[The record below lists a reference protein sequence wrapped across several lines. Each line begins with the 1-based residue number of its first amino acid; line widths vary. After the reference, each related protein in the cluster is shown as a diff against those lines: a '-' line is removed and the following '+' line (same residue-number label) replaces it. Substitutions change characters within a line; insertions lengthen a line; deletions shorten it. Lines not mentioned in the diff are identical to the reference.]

1 MGPLLRIHPAA
12 PGDDKRKSD
21 FPYAMTPPASTSME
35 TAPSAAWPLARNAPI
50 AVRLALGFALLLAL
64 LAGVVAL
71 ALTQIDRVG
80 ESSRLVAETS
90 LRQVLLARQAE
101 RAAETGAQA
110 LHSLFLLDTRDERV
124 PVYATLDMAAAEQ
137 KTALA
142 SLLSDAHDVED
153 AVIIE
158 RLIAARGRFDTA
170 FNRTVDEVE
179 LDAASAKPLMIR
191 ETMPALREMIAALD
205 ALVAAKSAQADAT
218 IASIRVK
225 QERSRQYVLDLS
237 ALAVLAALGCAFLIT
252 RSITR
257 PLAQTVSLAREIA
270 DGKLDSPMPEA
281 SRDEV
286 GRLIVALGEMRDS
299 LAQREARIVDLA
311 FRDALTGLANRT
323 LFNDRLG
330 QAVGT
335 AVRTGHAMSVLL
347 IDLDR
352 FKEVNDVLGH
362 PVGDAL
368 LVQVAGRLTR
378 ELRRTTDTVA
388 RIGGDEFAV
397 LLPAQGREGATTIAR
412 QLLAALDAPVT
423 IEGQT
428 VDVSGSIGIATFP
441 EDGGNPTELMAHADS
456 AMYVAKQTS
465 SGYAAFHARMVRTG
479 EHGLSLLSDLR
490 RAVDEDQFWLAYQP
504 KISLADGRCA
514 SAEVL
519 LRWIHPTRGFVPPDQ
534 FIPFAE
540 QTGCIKSITRWVLAR
555 ALRQLALW
563 RAQGIDLSLNINVS
577 TRDLVQQDLPAVVQ
591 HHLQAEGVAARHV
604 CLEVTESAIMEDPAH
619 ALATLQALHEMGVR
633 LSIDDFGT
641 GYSSLA
647 YLKKLPVDELKI
659 DRSFVMN
666 LDGDAN
672 DLNIVR
678 STIDLA
684 HHMGLQVVAEG
695 VETDTVA
702 ARLRAL
708 GCDQAQGYLFS
719 RPLPADEFASWMSA
733 PRPGRLVRR
742 EASTPA

>member
-1 MGPLLRIHPAA
+1 MVP
-12 PGDDKRKSD
+12 
-21 FPYAMTPPASTSME
+21 
-35 TAPSAAWPLARNAPI
+35 APSAARPLSRNVPI
-50 AVRLALGFALLLAL
+50 AARLALAFALLLAL
-64 LAGVVAL
+64 LGGVVGL
-71 ALTQIDRVG
+71 ALRQLDRVG
-80 ESSRLVAETS
+80 ESSRHVAESS

-110 LHSLFLLDTRDERV
+110 LHSLFLLDKRDERV
-124 PVYATLDMAAAEQ
+124 PVYATLDMAASEQ

-142 SLLSDAHDVED
+142 TLLSDAHDVED

-158 RLIAARGRFDTA
+158 RLIAARGRFDAA

-179 LDAASAKPLMIR
+179 LDVAEAKPLMIR

-218 IASIRVK
+218 IASIRMQ
-225 QERSRQYVLDLS
+225 QESSRRYVLDLS
-237 ALAVLAALGCAFLIT
+237 ALAVLVALGCAFYIT

-257 PLAQTVSLAREIA
+257 PLAQTVSLARQIA
-270 DGKLDSPMPEA
+270 DGKLDSPMPEGG
-281 SRDEV
+281 RDEV
-286 GRLIVALGEMRDS
+286 GRLILALGEMRDS

-323 LFNDRLG
+323 LFNDRLE

-335 AVRTGHAMSVLL
+335 GVRAGHAMSVLL

-368 LVQVAGRLTR
+368 LVQVASRLTR

-397 LLPAQGREGATTIAR
+397 LLPAQGREGAAAVAR
-412 QLLAALDAPVT
+412 QLLAALDTPVT

-456 AMYVAKQTS
+456 AMYAAKQTS
-465 SGYAAFHARMVRTG
+465 SGYAAFDPRMVRTG

-504 KISLADGRCA
+504 KVSLVHGGCT

-519 LRWIHPTRGFVPPDQ
+519 IRWNHPTRGSVPPDQ

-540 QTGCIKSITRWVLAR
+540 QTGCIKSITRWVVAR
-555 ALRQLALW
+555 ALRQLAQW
-563 RAQGIDLSLNINVS
+563 HAQGLDLALNINIS
-577 TRDLVQQDLPAVVQ
+577 TRDLVQQDLPAIMRQ
-591 HHLQAEGVAARHV
+591 HLQAEGVAAHYL

-619 ALATLQALHEMGVR
+619 SLATLQALHEMGMR

-647 YLKKLPVDELKI
+647 YLKKLPVEELKI

-666 LDGDAN
+666 LDRDAD

-684 HHMGLQVVAEG
+684 HHMGLKVVAEG
-695 VETDTVA
+695 VETETVA
-702 ARLRAL
+702 ARLRGL
-708 GCDQAQGYLFS
+708 GCDQAQGYLFG
-719 RPLPADEFASWMSA
+719 RPLPADDFAAWAHAQRVERA
-733 PRPGRLVRR
+733 PAPGDSV
-742 EASTPA
+742 PA